1 MFYYQ
6 PMVTALSLLLG
17 CQLVGEL
24 LARALGLPLPGPVLG
39 MVLLFALLLLRG
51 AAWQTTALAQALN
64 QTADFL
70 LKHLSLLFVPAGVGV
85 VQHWALLEAHLLPLL
100 LTLVLSTLLA
110 LLAGAGAFMLV
121 RRWRGGDDTD
131 AAKP

>member
-1 MFYYQ
+1 
-6 PMVTALSLLLG
+6 MVTALSLLLG

-39 MVLLFALLLLRG
+39 MVLLFAVLLLRG

-64 QTADFL
+64 QSADFL

-121 RRWRGGDDTD
+121 RRWRGGDDTY

>member
-1 MFYYQ
+1 
-6 PMVTALSLLLG
+6 MVTALSLLLG

-39 MVLLFALLLLRG
+39 MVLLFAVLLLRG